1 MSRNLFLVVT
11 LSLLSASTLLLPT
24 PVRAETPLKFAD
36 IQALLRQVRLLPR
49 NQPAR
54 PARVNERLLTG
65 DALSTARSSKADL
78 RFNDGSFARVGELA
92 LFRFIPN
99 TRQFSLSNGTAL
111 LLIPP
116 GRGTTT
122 VKTPNVSA
130 GIRGS
135 ALFVRVDEQTGTT
148 IVGALTNSGIT
159 VTDNVT
165 NRLVELK
172 AGQMAVADPRGLR
185 LFDFDLNTFYQTSSM
200 VRGLNLE
207 KLSQASSDKDI
218 AAVQGETSEALG
230 KQEKIPDE
238 AIAKNLDFIKLSPQP
253 SGFPEDK
260 AATLL
265 PVELPA
271 VGKPDIFD
279 RGTVGTREQKPANPE
294 TSEVGQSGLPKV
306 PPTPGQ
312 LPQKEIPTPT
322 EQPQIPKPIDPGVII
337 VPIERPPA
345 AVKGPEESIIPPA
358 TQPPAIPLPGTP
370 PVQVTPAPVLVVP
383 VNPPVQVTPAPV
395 TPPVLVTP
403 APLNPPIQVAPVPVV
418 APVTPPVQVTPA
430 PVIAPLNPPI
440 RVTPAPVVAP
450 LNPPIQVT
458 PAPVIAPLN
467 PPIRVTPAPV
477 VAPLNPPI
485 QVAPIPTIAPVTPP
499 IQVAPAPIIAP
510 LNPPVRVAPVPV
522 IAPVTLPVQVAPV
535 PVITPLN
542 PPIQVAPAPVIAP
555 GTPFIQVIP
564 APVVAPVT
572 PQLLEVAPKA
582 LSPIQLVPS
591 PTPNAVPTVPTNPP
605 SSVVSPNPTL
615 APSLTPAIAPVLP
628 LDGKSTPIQNQTL
641 PSGT

>member
-230 KQEKIPDE
+230 KQEKIPEE

-253 SGFPEDK
+253 PGFSEDK

-265 PVELPA
+265 PAELPS

-279 RGTVGTREQKPANPE
+279 RGTVGTRQQKPSNPE
-294 TSEVGQSGLPKV
+294 TPEVGRSLPTTPPVLQNQSPPKGIPLFPFPDGTPLPDKPV
-306 PPTPGQ
+306 EPSP
-312 LPQKEIPTPT
+312 IPTP
-322 EQPQIPKPIDPGVII
+322 PVPGVGLT
-337 VPIERPPA
+337 PIQRDPVA
-345 AVKGPEESIIPPA
+345 GLKGPEESIIPPA
-358 TQPPAIPLPGTP
+358 TQPPVIPPPGTP

-418 APVTPPVQVTPA
+418 APVTPPV
-430 PVIAPLNPPI
+430 
-440 RVTPAPVVAP
+440 
-450 LNPPIQVT
+450 QVT

-582 LSPIQLVPS
+582 LSPIQSVPS

>member
-24 PVRAETPLKFAD
+24 PVSAETPLKFAD

-122 VKTPNVSA
+122 IKTPNVSA

-148 IVGALTNSGIT
+148 IVGALTSSGIT

-185 LFDFDLNTFYQTSSM
+185 LFDFDLNTFYQTSNI

-207 KLSQASSDKDI
+207 QKPSAASLDQDI
-218 AAVQGETSEALG
+218 AAVQGETSEALS

-238 AIAKNLDFIKLSPQP
+238 AIAKNIDFIKLSPQP
-253 SGFPEDK
+253 SDRPEEK

-265 PVELPA
+265 PVDLPS

-279 RGTVGTREQKPANPE
+279 RDTVGTRQQKPSNLE
-294 TSEVGQSGLPKV
+294 TSEVGQPSLPNI
-306 PPTPGQ
+306 PPTPSDKPLQ
-312 LPQKEIPTPT
+312 TPT
-322 EQPQIPKPIDPGVII
+322 ITTPPEPEVGLIPPAVTTPPVPGVGLT
-337 VPIERPPA
+337 PIQRGPA
-345 AVKGPEESIIPPA
+345 AVQGPEGPA
-358 TQPPAIPLPGTP
+358 ISPVTQPPVILTQVTS
-370 PVQVTPAPVLVVP
+370 PVQVTPAPVAVP
-383 VNPPVQVTPAPV
+383 V
-395 TPPVLVTP
+395 
-403 APLNPPIQVAPVPVV
+403 
-418 APVTPPVQVTPA
+418 
-430 PVIAPLNPPI
+430 
-440 RVTPAPVVAP
+440 
-450 LNPPIQVT
+450 NPPIQVT
-458 PAPVIAPLN
+458 PAPVI
-467 PPIRVTPAPV
+467 PPVRVTPAPV
-477 VAPLNPPI
+477 V
-485 QVAPIPTIAPVTPP
+485 TPS
-499 IQVAPAPIIAP
+499 
-510 LNPPVRVAPVPV
+510 NPPVRVTPAPVV
-522 IAPVTLPVQVAPV
+522 
-535 PVITPLN
+535 TPLN
-542 PPIQVAPAPVIAP
+542 PPIQVAPAPVIDP
-555 GTPFIQVIP
+555 VTPPIQVAP
-564 APVVAPVT
+564 APVVTPLNPPVQVVPAPVIVPVT
-572 PQLLEVAPKA
+572 PPIQVAPA
-582 LSPIQLVPS
+582 PVIAPL
-591 PTPNAVPTVPTNPP
+591 NPP
-605 SSVVSPNPTL
+605 
-615 APSLTPAIAPVLP
+615 I
-628 LDGKSTPIQNQTL
+628 
-641 PSGT
+641 